1 MRRCTPPSAPAARHA
16 FFSAEMDH
24 DAKQN
29 FEMVRDLRRA
39 ITNNELELFFQPK
52 IDERSGRR

>member
-1 MRRCTPPSAPAARHA
+1 
-16 FFSAEMDH
+16 MDH

-39 ITNNELELFFQPK
+39 IANNELELFFQPK
-52 IDERSGRR
+52 IDERSGQVTAPRRCCAGTIPSWAW